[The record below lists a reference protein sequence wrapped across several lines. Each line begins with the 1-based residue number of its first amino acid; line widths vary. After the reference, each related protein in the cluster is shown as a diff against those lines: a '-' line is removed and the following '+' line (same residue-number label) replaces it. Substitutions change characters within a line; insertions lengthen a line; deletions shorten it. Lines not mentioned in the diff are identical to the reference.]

1 MAILWILH
9 FLNFIKINILILF
22 LNMGIPDVNV
32 AYSDLLHTYFFIPDL
47 LHTYFFQIWDL
58 LNTSFF
64 ISDLLNTFFLFQIYS
79 IHIFFYFRFAPYI
92 FAPKFHLAPNF
103 TLIVPNI
110 YKIASKNFKFLP
122 FLFINPAYFF

>member
-1 MAILWILH
+1 MAILLD
-9 FLNFIKINILILF
+9 FLNFIKINILSLF

-32 AYSDLLHTYFFIPDL
+32 AYSDLLHTYFF
-47 LHTYFFQIWDL
+47 YFRFAQYIFFYFRFAQYI
-58 LNTSFF
+58 FF
-64 ISDLLNTFFLFQIYS
+64 ISDLLHTY
-79 IHIFFYFRFAPYI
+79 FFYFRFAPYI